1 MLQNALE
8 NIAGKLKQLQK
19 KESAFHNFE
28 RKKANDQDFM
38 SLVQETHT
46 AMCTLKHAHEEL
58 GYTLPKNALEFIR
71 NTLTQLTALKEEG
84 IVDRTQLSS
93 VQQQVKRNIH
103 MQLKTLWQEF
113 HSKKTQQICSKIDM
127 IGGLVQDQTHL
138 RTIQAHLQDSRD
150 WGALSQCDRPGITK
164 LQQFHTYISEID
176 NLENHLN
183 LNDEVRQF
191 INLVTHGKARIS
203 DLHENVL
210 NWIKKNDL
218 DSKFVIRYH

>member
-19 KESAFHNFE
+19 KESAFQNFE

-58 GYTLPKNALEFIR
+58 GYTLPKNALELIR

-138 RTIQAHLQDSRD
+138 RTIQ
-150 WGALSQCDRPGITK
+150 
-164 LQQFHTYISEID
+164 FHTYISEID